1 MLNNSYSRVSEW
13 NKPKSTVKT
22 CEMINTHMHADY
34 MSTIIKQLTLNA
46 KCVNHWH
53 EISASHD
60 YLLIQITLKTKI
72 NIE

>member
-1 MLNNSYSRVSEW
+1 MEQTQINCQNMWDDKYS
-13 NKPKSTVKT
+13 
-22 CEMINTHMHADY
+22 HADY